1 MSCGHPV
8 LQRNTDRCRE
18 PQSVAFDPRSLITNQ
33 AELTSLFE
41 DYARRR
47 VGFTSDWL
55 AASPIGQVLT
65 QARSGTAPSGWSAA
79 VVPAGVVSKLKAQGF
94 APAEIALV
102 IAHPDQIAAA
112 PERLVYY
119 ARLLSMSGKVWRRL
133 FPALTRLRATG
144 PTSSLGKAE
153 LAELQ
158 ALNSMLVEV
167 SARPGFGPHDPEQLV
182 LCSEGAAIDGDWRNQ
197 VGRIATWRAA
207 EAMFASLGAGELTE
221 ATAVRKGDAPQSLMG
236 MTAAQRSALVDQRW
250 KPDVIEVDSGYR
262 VRFGPQVVQAQSV
275 DADITVARLKNGKT
289 DLVEAAGEV
298 KGSTDPAN
306 AKERWRLAAGNVAA
320 MNRIRSGKAAKR
332 PATFYIGLVITEAV
346 VEGDT
351 QVTGMRELLDKRT
364 LDAAFSVVKFADAA
378 ELQRFTDFFRAQVGK

>member
-1 MSCGHPV
+1 
-8 LQRNTDRCRE
+8 
-18 PQSVAFDPRSLITNQ
+18 VAFDPRSLITSQ

-65 QARSGTAPSGWSAA
+65 QARSGTAPSGWPPAA
-79 VVPAGVVSKLKAQGF
+79 VPAGAVEKLADQGF
-94 APAEIALV
+94 APAEIPLA

-133 FPALTRLRATG
+133 FPALTRLQGTG
-144 PTSSLGKAE
+144 PTSGLGASE
-153 LAELQ
+153 LFELQ
-158 ALNSMLVEV
+158 TLNSMLVQV

-207 EAMFASLGAGELTE
+207 EAMFASLDASEVT
-221 ATAVRKGDAPQSLMG
+221 ATTAVRTGGARKSLMG
-236 MTAAQRSALVDQRW
+236 MTAPQRSALVDQRW
-250 KPDVIEVDSGYR
+250 KPDVIDVDSGYR
-262 VRFGPQVVQAQSV
+262 IRFGPQVVENQTV
-275 DADITVARLKNGKT
+275 DADITVARLKNGKPA
-289 DLVEAAGEV
+289 LIEAAGEV

-306 AKERWRLAAGNVAA
+306 AKERWRLAAGNVTA
-320 MNRIRSGKAAKR
+320 MNRIRSGKGAKR
-332 PATFYIGLVITEAV
+332 PATFYVGLVITEAV
-346 VEGDT
+346 VEGDS
-351 QVTGMRELLDKRT
+351 QVTGMRELLDNRM
-364 LDAAFSVVKFADAA
+364 LDAAFSVVKFADTA
-378 ELQRFTDFFRAQVGK
+378 ELQRFTDFFRAQIGK

>member
-1 MSCGHPV
+1 M
-8 LQRNTDRCRE
+8 
-18 PQSVAFDPRSLITNQ
+18 AFDPRSLITSQ

-47 VGFTSDWL
+47 VGFTSTWL
-55 AASPIGQVLT
+55 AGSPIGQVLA
-65 QARSGTAPSGWSAA
+65 QARAGAAPASWPAA
-79 VVPAGVVSKLKAQGF
+79 VVPAAALARLATQGF
-94 APAEIALV
+94 APAEIPLV
-102 IAHPDQIAAA
+102 VAHPDQIAAA

-133 FPALTRLRATG
+133 FPALTRLQSRG
-144 PTSSLGKAE
+144 PASSLGPAE
-153 LAELQ
+153 LTELTM
-158 ALNSMLVEV
+158 LDSMLVEV
-167 SARPGFGPHDPEQLV
+167 SARPGFGPRDPEQLV

-207 EAMFASLGAGELTE
+207 EAMFASLAMNEVTA
-221 ATAVRKGDAPQSLMG
+221 ATALCSGEAPKDVKG

-262 VRFGPQVVQAQSV
+262 VRFGPQVVEGQTV
-275 DADITVARLKNGKT
+275 DADITVARLKQGKP
-289 DLVEAAGEV
+289 DLIEAAGEV

-306 AKERWRLAAGNVAA
+306 AKERWRLAAGNVSA

-332 PATFYIGLVITEAV
+332 PATFYVGLVITEAV
-346 VEGDT
+346 VEGDS
-351 QVTGMRELLDKRT
+351 QVTGMRELLDNRT
-364 LDAAFSVVKFADAA
+364 LDAAFSVVKFAGTA